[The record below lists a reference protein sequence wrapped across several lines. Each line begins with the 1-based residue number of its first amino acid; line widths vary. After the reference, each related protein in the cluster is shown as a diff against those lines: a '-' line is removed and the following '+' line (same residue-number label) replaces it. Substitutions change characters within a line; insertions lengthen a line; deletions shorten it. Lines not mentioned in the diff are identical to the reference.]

1 MDRDPFGHR
10 KYHALYFIL
19 GVLIAF
25 ILVTTLSGCE
35 RGKDSKGRAC
45 SAIAGMTWEGDQ
57 CEPEDV
63 WIDRPPVYCCMALT
77 PSCMACQE
85 GISVGE
91 WMENT
96 CGPIACDV
104 EYAGWDDEAGE
115 PIWLCQAIIID

>member
-1 MDRDPFGHR
+1 MFEHR

-25 ILVTTLSGCE
+25 ILVTALSGCE
-35 RGKDSKGRAC
+35 RGTDSKGRAC
-45 SAIAGMTWEGDQ
+45 SAIAGMTWEGEA
-57 CEPEDV
+57 CEVDIWIPE
-63 WIDRPPVYCCMALT
+63 PPRNCCMAFM

-85 GISVGE
+85 GISVPE

-104 EYAGWDDEAGE
+104 EYAGWDDDLME
-115 PIWLCQAIIID
+115 PIWMCQAIIIN